1 MQTVEKNILIDA
13 PPEEVF
19 AYLDAP
25 QHLPEI
31 WPSMVE
37 ISKVEDIPAGGH
49 RFHWLYKMAGVRL
62 EGDTETVE
70 YERNK
75 HVVTKSTGQVPNTL
89 DWEFIPEGDSTRFK
103 MKMEYEVPT
112 SLLGKLTEPFVLKLN
127 EREADVF
134 VGNLKDRFEA

>member
-1 MQTVEKNILIDA
+1 MQTVEKSVVVDA
-13 PPEEVF
+13 PPEKVF

-37 ISKVEDIPAGGH
+37 VSKVEELPKGGH
-49 RFHWLYKMAGVRL
+49 SFHWLYKMAGVRL
-62 EGDTETVE
+62 EGDTETIE

-75 HVVTKSTGQVPNTL
+75 HVVTKSTGQIPNTL
-89 DWEFIPEGDSTRFK
+89 DWEFIPEHGSTRFK
-103 MKMEYEVPT
+103 LKMEYEIPK
-112 SLLGKLTEPFVLKLN
+112 SLLGKLTEPFILKLN

-134 VGNLKDRFEA
+134 IGNLKDRFEI